1 MKEFFK
7 GLWEQLVSI
16 YAAYYEFIHSIFPDQ
31 LGDYI
36 VYLIDLTVII
46 LVVWLLARIAFQT
59 KSN

>member
-7 GLWEQLVSI
+7 GLWEQMASL
-16 YAAYYEFIHSIFPDQ
+16 YAAYFEFVHSIFPDQ

-46 LVVWLLARIAFQT
+46 LVVWLLAKLAFQT